1 MQALSLPGESA
12 QGGEL
17 ESFWKGM
24 ARYRLRSSRMVRMRN
39 VSKRGYGFAAT

>member
-24 ARYRLRSSRMVRMRN
+24 ARVP
-39 VSKRGYGFAAT
+39 AALGPNAV